1 MADPNPTV
9 GELFKAKAVTDEQVN
24 AAVDAYLARPHTAA
38 YPITDGYALN
48 LLDAVSG
55 HRFAT
60 KVVANPGSSPTLK
73 RGAVR
78 TAILFAR
85 AQKA

>member
-24 AAVDAYLARPHTAA
+24 AAVEAYLARPHTAA

-55 HRFAT
+55 HRFASE
-60 KVVANPGSSPTLK
+60 VVANPESSPTLK
-73 RGAVR
+73 RGAVH
-78 TAILFAR
+78 TAILLAR